1 MASGTKFS
9 FTRPAIKPV
18 TEFDASIS
26 TTSGRKEVCVQ
37 RKEVG
42 FNHGFP
48 QDVLLASLLEHLCNL
63 YESDPKRAKQLF
75 DILCKKLEKLNVM
88 SPVAYM
94 DEYASVRVEYKTS
107 FYNLIQSSLLSFHAN
122 CLYSVEGSSNHVNNE
137 GQLMEFTKEKVNP
150 KDVFNFGASRY
161 KEEFEE
167 IEVIGAGAFGKVF
180 RVLNKM
186 DGQEYAVKKI
196 ICKNVAS
203 DGLPETNKML
213 REVQSLASLQHENII
228 GYHCA
233 WIEHSITPISEKVI
247 FTTGAFST
255 LDKVK
260 QPVEDDKLNLQFDQN
275 SMSECNGSHL
285 EVPGSPFRLKTPS
298 QSHSSNDPGSWGDYD
313 AVNEKDGLS
322 KFWQNSS
329 NSSTEDSV
337 TNEKKKDDTAS
348 AQPTHV
354 IFTEGVMKTKIRRVQ
369 SFILTGVSTDRLS
382 SFNLD
387 RSNAR
392 SLSVNSM
399 QDIAILKKT
408 KSSPKMLSC
417 YKPSMNVVIYIQ
429 MQLCSTTLK
438 KWLVARNDLLTSHV
452 TNSNHVPASFFI
464 LKQIISALSHIHS
477 KGLLHRDVKPQNV
490 FIVEQE
496 KLPQIKLG
504 DFGLARSSLPRNNSD
519 PLTPLVDSDSPLDF
533 SINEH
538 TSGVGTSLY
547 ASPEQ
552 LNGESYNEKADI
564 YSVGIIF
571 YELICPVTTAHER
584 MLAIQKLRKQ
594 EIPEEFVKHTPSS
607 VDLLQSILCHD
618 HGLRPS
624 ACDLLVKLES
634 IPEAIV
640 DIEQQNKLLLKENH
654 ELQRL
659 VNLYKNELIKNG
671 HKIPT
676 LDH

>member
-1 MASGTKFS
+1 S

-122 CLYSVEGSSNHVNNE
+122 CLYSVE
-137 GQLMEFTKEKVNP
+137 EKVNP

-255 LDKVK
+255 LDK
-260 QPVEDDKLNLQFDQN
+260 
-275 SMSECNGSHL
+275 
-285 EVPGSPFRLKTPS
+285 
-298 QSHSSNDPGSWGDYD
+298 
-313 AVNEKDGLS
+313 VNEKDGLS

-624 ACDLLVKLES
+624 ACDLL
-634 IPEAIV
+634 
-640 DIEQQNKLLLKENH
+640 
-654 ELQRL
+654 
-659 VNLYKNELIKNG
+659 
-671 HKIPT
+671 
-676 LDH
+676 